1 MELSARQRRALES
14 ICDTFAP
21 ARDGWPSAGELGV
34 PDAIARGLEFNLRA
48 ADRTQFLQLLD
59 FWDSTFHSL
68 FAIGR
73 FAPFSSLTPE
83 AREWVLLS
91 WADSGMKRRRAAFQ
105 ALRNA
110 IGLLYVMLPAADGGR
125 SKVCEKLG
133 YPGPLGVQRSNAQR
147 PLRAVAPTTDLDLSC
162 DICVIG
168 SGAGGA
174 TAAAVLAEAGCDVI
188 VLEAGGYFHDADF
201 YGDAVCRVLAVVAGA
216 GKTGTLRSS
225 SQI

>member
-1 MELSARQRRALES
+1 MELSARQRRALDS

-21 ARDGWPSAGELGV
+21 ARDGWTSAGELGV

-48 ADRTQFLQLLD
+48 AARTQFLQLLD
-59 FWDSTFHSL
+59 FWGSPFHSL

-73 FAPFSSLTPE
+73 LAHFSSLTPE

-105 ALRNA
+105 ALRKA

-125 SKVCEKLG
+125 RKGCEKRVH
-133 YPGPLGVQRSNAQR
+133 PGPRGVPRSNAQR

-162 DICVIG
+162 DVCVIG

-174 TAAAVLAEAGCDVI
+174 TAAAVVPPAGRGGI
-188 VLEAGGYFHDADF
+188 VLEAGGVF
-201 YGDAVCRVLAVVAGA
+201 
-216 GKTGTLRSS
+216 
-225 SQI
+225 

>member
-34 PDAIARGLEFNLRA
+34 PDAIARGWELTRRT
-48 ADRTQFLQLLD
+48 ADRTQYLQLLD

-105 ALRNA
+105 ALRKA
-110 IGLLYVMLPAADGGR
+110 IGLLYVKLPAADGGR
-125 SKVCEKLG
+125 SKVCEKLC
-133 YPGPLGVQRSNAQR
+133 YPGPPGLQRSNAQP
-147 PLRAVAPTTDLDLSC
+147 PLRSVVPPSDLRLSC
-162 DICVIG
+162 D
-168 SGAGGA
+168 A
-174 TAAAVLAEAGCDVI
+174 
-188 VLEAGGYFHDADF
+188 F
-201 YGDAVCRVLAVVAGA
+201 
-216 GKTGTLRSS
+216 
-225 SQI
+225 